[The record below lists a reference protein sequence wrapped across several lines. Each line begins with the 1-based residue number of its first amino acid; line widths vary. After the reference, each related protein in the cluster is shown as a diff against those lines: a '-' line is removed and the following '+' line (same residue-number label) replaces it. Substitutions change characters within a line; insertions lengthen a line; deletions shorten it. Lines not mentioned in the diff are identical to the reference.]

1 MPAKWTEEQLL
12 DHIREIAHIRD
23 RVPVLDDLA
32 SPEFVGGPGRSAYYR
47 TFGSWSRAV
56 RLAGYQPRRPGDPI
70 WRHPIWHDPRK
81 ASFSNPE
88 QQAKAQATRRM
99 NGTFDN
105 LQPEDRR
112 RKL

>member
-1 MPAKWTEEQLL
+1 MPAKFTEEELL
-12 DHIREIAHIRD
+12 DHIREIAHIYD
-23 RVPVLDDLA
+23 RVPVLSDLEM
-32 SPEFVGGPGRSAYYR
+32 PEFIGGPQRATYYR
-47 TFGSWSRAV
+47 TFGSWSEAV
-56 RLAGYQPRRPGDPI
+56 RRAGFQPRRPGDPI
-70 WRHPIWHDPRK
+70 WRHPIWRDPRK
-81 ASFSNPE
+81 ASFANPD